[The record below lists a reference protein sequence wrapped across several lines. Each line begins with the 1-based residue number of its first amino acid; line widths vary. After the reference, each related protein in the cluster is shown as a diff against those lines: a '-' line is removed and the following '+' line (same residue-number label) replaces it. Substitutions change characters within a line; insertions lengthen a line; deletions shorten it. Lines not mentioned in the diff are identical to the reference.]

1 VGCLLGIDVGTGGT
15 KAVVVDP
22 ARGGALLGIGAA
34 AYPLHT
40 PQPAWAEQD
49 PDDWWQATLAAVR
62 QALERSGVAGLEI
75 TGVGLSGQMQG
86 SVFLDAADRVLRR
99 ALLWCDQRTGAVA
112 EQISQAIGQ
121 PRIVELTC
129 NPLLMGSTASKI
141 LWLREHEPEIYDRV
155 RKLLLPKDYVRLR
168 LTGEHATDV
177 TDASA
182 TALFDVAARA
192 WSAEM
197 VEALAVP
204 REWLPRVYDSA
215 AVGGRITAAAAAATG
230 LAAGTPVVAGS
241 GDDAASAV
249 GCGAVKPGIVASSV
263 GTSAVLLA
271 TSAQVTVDPL
281 MRLDLFCHAVPGRW
295 QIIGATNAAG
305 ASLRWLK
312 NCFGEVECAVAEH
325 TGADVYDLLCQEAAT
340 VPPGSEGLIF
350 LPHLLGMRTPIPD
363 SRAAGA
369 FYGIHLRHAKPH
381 FVRAVLEG
389 VAFGIRDSVE
399 IFREM
404 GVPLAQMRATG
415 GGARSALWRQI
426 QADVIGLEHAT
437 VNVTECAAF
446 GAALLAGVGVGCYSD
461 VAEACRA
468 TVRVETTSTP
478 SAEHR
483 AVYERNYRV
492 YRAMTLAAHQLNQS
506 IQDQ

>member
-1 VGCLLGIDVGTGGT
+1 
-15 KAVVVDP
+15 
-22 ARGGALLGIGAA
+22 
-34 AYPLHT
+34 
-40 PQPAWAEQD
+40 
-49 PDDWWQATLAAVR
+49 
-62 QALERSGVAGLEI
+62 
-75 TGVGLSGQMQG
+75 
-86 SVFLDAADRVLRR
+86 
-99 ALLWCDQRTGAVA
+99 
-112 EQISQAIGQ
+112 
-121 PRIVELTC
+121 
-129 NPLLMGSTASKI
+129 
-141 LWLREHEPEIYDRV
+141 
-155 RKLLLPKDYVRLR
+155 
-168 LTGEHATDV
+168 
-177 TDASA
+177 
-182 TALFDVAARA
+182 
-192 WSAEM
+192 
-197 VEALAVP
+197 
-204 REWLPRVYDSA
+204 
-215 AVGGRITAAAAAATG
+215 
-230 LAAGTPVVAGS
+230 
-241 GDDAASAV
+241 
-249 GCGAVKPGIVASSV
+249 
-263 GTSAVLLA
+263 
-271 TSAQVTVDPL
+271 
-281 MRLDLFCHAVPGRW
+281 
-295 QIIGATNAAG
+295 
-305 ASLRWLK
+305 
-312 NCFGEVECAVAEH
+312 
-325 TGADVYDLLCQEAAT
+325 
-340 VPPGSEGLIF
+340 
-350 LPHLLGMRTPIPD
+350 MRTPIPD